1 MNLEKQTVCSLESLE
16 SRVNIGSVVLKE
28 KLSVDPLSIYSLKA
42 DRLLRL
48 TVSSHVSGIPRPIYD
63 LTSHVLW
70 PVSLF

>member
-1 MNLEKQTVCSLESLE
+1 MNLEKQTVRSLV

-28 KLSVDPLSIYSLKA
+28 ETLSIYSLKA